1 MISKL
6 PPIIIYVFSVDLLC
20 ARYPQPRDME
30 KGALEGSPR
39 PTPSMVQG
47 TARDT
52 PERCPPTYWH
62 RAAFTS
68 WGIDALRAAS
78 ADYSSIA
85 GLLRHLLCKFLIAY
99 GIKAKALTYLHT
111 HTHTVKF
118 IQTSAGTP
126 TAFPHLPHCS
136 CSSLA
141 VLLISAYNSWFP
153 PARGGLSLL
162 GRSTALCL
170 TLLWS

>member
-1 MISKL
+1 M
-6 PPIIIYVFSVDLLC
+6 DLLC
-20 ARYPQPRDME
+20 ARYLQPRDME
-30 KGALEGSPR
+30 RGAFKGIPR

-52 PERCPPTYWH
+52 PDRCPPTYWH

-68 WGIDALRAAS
+68 WGTDALRAAS
-78 ADYSSIA
+78 ADCSSIA

-99 GIKAKALTYLHT
+99 GIKAKALTYLYT

-118 IQTSAGTP
+118 IQTSPGTP
-126 TAFPHLPHCS
+126 TAFPHLPHCP

-141 VLLISAYNSWFP
+141 VLSQLTTPGFP
-153 PARGGLSLL
+153 QPEVDSP
-162 GRSTALCL
+162 CL
-170 TLLWS
+170 EYPQHCV